1 MGYHGCMCGRYILT
15 ITGEVLAGAFGVE
28 RVPELPPRYNIAP
41 TQDAPVVRRGD
52 GRRRMDLLRWGLV
65 PPWAK
70 DPSIGQRLINARAG
84 TAAAKPSFRN
94 ALRRRRCLVPADGFY
109 EWQRTAAGKQ
119 PWLIRMAGGRPF
131 AMAGLWEVWRPR
143 DGEPLETF
151 TILTTEPNEVVAP
164 LHGRMPVILPP
175 GSWDLWLDPSVTDP
189 DRLAPLLVPHPA
201 VGMTAH
207 PVIRAVGSPAFDEP
221 ACIEP
226 VAP

>member
-1 MGYHGCMCGRYILT
+1 MRYHGSMCGRYVLT
-15 ITGEVLAGAFGVE
+15 ITGKVLAGAFGVDQ
-28 RVPELPPRYNIAP
+28 VPEVEPRYNIAP
-41 TQDAPVVRRGD
+41 TQRAPVVRGD
-52 GRRRMDLLRWGLV
+52 EGRRRMDLVRWGLI

-70 DPSIGQRLINARAG
+70 DPSIGQRLINARAE

-94 ALRRRRCLVPADGFY
+94 AIRRRRCLVPADGFY
-109 EWQRTAAGKQ
+109 EWQRTPAGKQ
-119 PWLIRMAGGRPF
+119 PWLIRMADGWPF
-131 AMAGLWEVWRPR
+131 AMAGLWEIWRPR

-164 LHGRMPVILPP
+164 LHDRMPVILPP

-189 DRLAPLLVPHPA
+189 DRLAPLLAPHPPE
-201 VGMTAH
+201 GMTAH
-207 PVIRAVGSPAFDEP
+207 PVTRAVGSPAFDEP